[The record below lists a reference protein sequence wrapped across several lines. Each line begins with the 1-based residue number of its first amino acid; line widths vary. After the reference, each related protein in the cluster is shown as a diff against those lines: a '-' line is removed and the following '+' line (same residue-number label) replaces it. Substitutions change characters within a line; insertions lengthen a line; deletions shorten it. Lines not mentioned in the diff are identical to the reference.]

1 MKPESS
7 TPQKTPWKDRLKR
20 NGAIVGRALKTY
32 ALILGLILILVVAF
46 FWNQI
51 FINIYPG
58 QGGVMWY
65 RFFGGTDLT
74 HTYSEGLHVIFPWD
88 KMYIYDLRIQQD
100 SHAFDAL
107 SVNGLPIRFEVS
119 IRYRPDG
126 NQLPRLHQE
135 IGPNYL
141 EKVIKPEVQSQV
153 REVVSSYLPE
163 EIYTSEGLLLHI
175 IRQGALVG
183 LDQRRIILDDLLIKR
198 MELPKTIQEAIEN
211 KLAAEQLSLQYDF
224 LLQKEVKEADRK
236 RIEAAG
242 IRDFQK
248 IAAQTGLFEKYLNF
262 EGIKATLALSQ
273 SDNSKVIL
281 FGNRDS
287 GGLPLIF
294 SLPTDE
300 APKPVGGANETVVEP
315 TPIPE
320 ELDLNHY
327 LTEQTRKMLS
337 DSAGDQDPNT
347 TPPSDGASK

>member
-1 MKPESS
+1 MNPESS
-7 TPQKTPWKDRLKR
+7 TPQKNTWKTRIK
-20 NGAIVGRALKTY
+20 NNSAIIGRALKTY
-32 ALILGLILILVVAF
+32 AIILGLILILVIAF
-46 FWNQI
+46 FWDRI

-65 RFFGGTDLT
+65 RFFGGTDLV

-100 SHAFDAL
+100 SHTFDAL

-119 IRYRPDG
+119 IRYRPDR

-248 IAAQTGLFEKYLNF
+248 IAAQTGLFERYLNF

-273 SDNSKVIL
+273 SNNSKVIL
-281 FGNRDS
+281 FGNRES
-287 GGLPLIF
+287 NGLPLIF
-294 SLPTDE
+294 SLPAEE
-300 APKPVGGANETVVEP
+300 ASKISGDSKTAVSGSEKL
-315 TPIPE
+315 PE
-320 ELDLNHY
+320 EMDLDHY
-327 LTEQTRKMLS
+327 LSEQTKKML
-337 DSAGDQDPNT
+337 NE
-347 TPPSDGASK
+347 ASKVDDSLSQPNESSK